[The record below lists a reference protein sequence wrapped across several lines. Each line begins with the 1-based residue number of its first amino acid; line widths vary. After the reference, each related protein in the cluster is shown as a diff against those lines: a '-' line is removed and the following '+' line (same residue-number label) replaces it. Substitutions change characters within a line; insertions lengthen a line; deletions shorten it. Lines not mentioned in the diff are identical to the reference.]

1 VRLARRSGTELDE
14 LLRLDRCDYLRS
26 DSIENLLLRASR
38 VVLRERRDVFEQ
50 SRSALVVEVLGRQ
63 FLRLCREA
71 GANVFGQVGEVLVA
85 PVNVDADLFLRR
97 GG

>member
-14 LLRLDRCDYLRS
+14 LLRPDRRDYLGA
-26 DSIENLLLRASR
+26 DPIEDLLLRASR

-63 FLRLCREA
+63 FLRLRGEA
-71 GANVFGQVGEVLVA
+71 GTNVFGQVGEVLVA
-85 PVNVDADLFLRR
+85 PVNVDADLFPR
-97 GG
+97 GAG